1 MLIRKNA
8 EGYLSLIPSSI
19 LYTVK
24 LESSIF
30 KTGRVHNKLK
40 KTMLVLGKNEA
51 AR

>member
-8 EGYLSLIPSSI
+8 EGYLSLIPNSI
-19 LYTVK
+19 LYKVK

-30 KTGRVHNKLK
+30 KTGRVQNKLK
-40 KTMLVLGKNEA
+40 KTMLFLEKNEV